1 MPIIQKL
8 VSFDDMFYN
17 LSESPIFVNEL
28 SINTDEER
36 QQVEELIVSRYTT
49 DYISLLPSCRC
60 GYTKGK
66 FYIGTKC
73 KVCLNKVTAVID
85 DNIQPIVWF
94 KRSEGVGKIINIMI
108 LMMLKDRFRASGFD
122 TIQWLIDTKYK
133 TNFKLPKVVQK
144 LIDANLPRG
153 YNNFVNNFDSIMDFL
168 FNLKDFNPPKRQFT
182 HLYDLIKRERDII
195 FSDYLPL
202 PNKSLLIIEDTN
214 IRTYVDLNI
223 LKAKDAIQMLVSMDK
238 DVYDQNPKFKENRL
252 VKALN
257 ELCEFYYIFLKENV
271 GKDIGQLRKHVFGT
285 KTNFTFRA
293 VMTSI
298 TEPHHY
304 QDLHI
309 PWSIGLTTFEP
320 YLIKKLLRIGFTLN
334 NARSLILSKIEVY
347 DELLHDLLNQIINET
362 PDQAIPLLLLRNPTL
377 LPGSIQKV
385 RGVIVKTN
393 PKDKTISSSILT
405 VRAFNLDFDGKQSC
419 CL

>member
-17 LSESPIFVNEL
+17 LSESPILVNEL

-49 DYISLLPSCRC
+49 DFVSLLPSCKC

-73 KVCLNKVTAVID
+73 LVCDTKVTAVIED
-85 DNIQPIVWF
+85 DIQPIVWF
-94 KRSEGVGKIINIMI
+94 KKPEGVGKIINVMI
-108 LMMLKDRFRASGFD
+108 LMMLKERFRTVGFD
-122 TIQWLIDTKYK
+122 VIQWLMDTKYK
-133 TNFKLPKVVQK
+133 PNVKTPKVIQK
-144 LIDANLPRG
+144 LVDANIPRG
-153 YNNFVNNFDSIMDFL
+153 YNNFVDNFDSIMEFL
-168 FNLKDFNPPKRQFT
+168 FNLKDFSTPKKQFVS
-182 HLYDLIKRERDII
+182 LYKLLQLERDKI

-214 IRTYVDLNI
+214 IKTYLDLNI
-223 LKAKDAIQMLVSMDK
+223 LKAKNAIQTLVSIDK

-257 ELCEFYYIFLKENV
+257 ELCEFYHIFFKENI
-271 GKDIGQLRKHVFGT
+271 GKDHGQLRKHVFGT
-285 KTNFTFRA
+285 KTNFTCRA
-293 VMTSI
+293 VITSI
-298 TEPHHY
+298 TDPHHY

-320 YLIKKLLRIGFTLN
+320 YLIKKLLDIGFNLN
-334 NARSLILSKIEVY
+334 SAKALILSKIEKF
-347 DELLHDLLNQIINET
+347 DQLLYDLLNKIIQDT

-385 RGVIVKTN
+385 RGVLIKKD
-393 PKDKTISSSILT
+393 PKDKTISFSILI
-405 VRAFNLDFDGKQSC
+405 VKSC
-419 CL
+419 NADKTHEI

>member
-94 KRSEGVGKIINIMI
+94 KRPEGVGKIINIMI

-144 LIDANLPRG
+144 LIDVNLPRG
-153 YNNFVNNFDSIMDFL
+153 YNNFVNNFDNIMDFL

-385 RGVIVKTN
+385 RGAIVKTN